1 MTRSKTSLRFILAI
15 TTLACFSSVS
25 HGQNTPDTLHT
36 ETLQPAPD
44 SIPAVQKT
52 VRDSIAAPI
61 AETAAPGPLEKADSL
76 TVFPEI
82 DSQLFTAGQIVD
94 TTKALVTDTLDLAK
108 KEPARRD
115 TLIEV
120 EHAIRFGIDLAAPVL
135 PLISG
140 KNNDNGWMVMADYRL
155 RPKLYGA
162 LDFGHAKRGLN
173 FTSMRTDVDGWYARA
188 GIYYALIQNM
198 LSPGDKKGDSD
209 MLFTGIKIGY
219 SKYNRHIYDSSVQ
232 GGYWGNDYS
241 IDIKDNPSAMWLDLS
256 IGIMV
261 RLFKSNFYLSMQG
274 GYDVILSSSDNSGI
288 GALVVPGL
296 GQVYNKSTAFSF
308 SYALSYR
315 IPLYKRIHKVRIK
328 QKRETENERR
338 LKELEAK
345 KKEPMTPAF
354 TPSEL
359 LEE

>member
-1 MTRSKTSLRFILAI
+1 MTRTRTAPRFILAATMLLCLA
-15 TTLACFSSVS
+15 TTTY
-25 HGQNTPDTLHT
+25 GQNTPD
-36 ETLQPAPD
+36 
-44 SIPAVQKT
+44 ST
-52 VRDSIAAPI
+52 VTDNTT
-61 AETAAPGPLEKADSL
+61 ETAAPGSLEKTDSL

-82 DSQLFTAGQIVD
+82 DSQLFAAGEIVD
-94 TTKALVTDTLDLAK
+94 TTKSLVTDTLDLAK
-108 KEPARRD
+108 KEPPRRD

-120 EHAIRFGIDLAAPVL
+120 EHAIRFGVDLAAPLL

-140 KNNDNGWMVMADYRL
+140 KDNDNGWMVMADYRL

-162 LDFGHAKRGLN
+162 FDFGMAKRCLN

-198 LSPGDKKGDSD
+198 LSPDDKKGDND
-209 MLFTGIKIGY
+209 MLFTGIKFGY
-219 SKYNRHIYDSSVQ
+219 SKYNRHIYDSSIQ
-232 GGYWGNDYS
+232 GGYWGNEYP
-241 IDIKDNPSAMWLDLS
+241 IDMKDNPSALWLDLS

-315 IPLYKRIHKVRIK
+315 IPLYKRVHKVRIK

-338 LKELEAK
+338 TKELEAK
-345 KKEPMTPAF
+345 KKEPFTPAF

>member
-1 MTRSKTSLRFILAI
+1 MTRFRTILRFSLAI
-15 TTLACFSSVS
+15 IVLTCLSSIS
-25 HGQNTPDTLHT
+25 YGQNTTDTLRT
-36 ETLQPAPD
+36 KTLQPASD
-44 SIPAVQKT
+44 SVLTTQNTIQDST
-52 VRDSIAAPI
+52 VTNRIEA
-61 AETAAPGPLEKADSL
+61 AAPGSLEKTDSL

-82 DSQLFTAGQIVD
+82 DSQLFAAGQIVD
-94 TTKALVTDTLDLAK
+94 TTKALATDTLNLAK
-108 KEPARRD
+108 KEEPRRD

-120 EHAIRFGIDLAAPVL
+120 EHAIRIGIDLAAPLL

-140 KNNDNGWMVMADYRL
+140 KDNDNGWMVMADYRF

-162 LDFGHAKRGLN
+162 FDFGYAKRCLN

-188 GIYYALIQNM
+188 GIYYALLQNM
-198 LSPGDKKGDSD
+198 ISPGDKKGDND
-209 MLFTGIKIGY
+209 MLFTGIKFGY

-232 GGYWGNDYS
+232 GGYWDNEYP
-241 IDIKDNPSAMWLDLS
+241 IDMTDKPSALWLDLS
-256 IGIMV
+256 VGIMV

-274 GYDVILSSSDNSGI
+274 GYDVILSGSDNSGI

-315 IPLYKRIHKVRIK
+315 IPLYKRIHKARIK
-328 QKRETENERR
+328 QKRETEDERNM
-338 LKELEAK
+338 KELRSR
-345 KKEPMTPAF
+345 KKEPFAPAF

>member
-1 MTRSKTSLRFILAI
+1 MTRSRTFLRFLPAI
-15 TTLACFSSVS
+15 IGWMCLSIGAY
-25 HGQNTPDTLHT
+25 GQNTSDTPHNK
-36 ETLQPAPD
+36 TLQATSD
-44 SIPAVQKT
+44 SVLTAQNT
-52 VRDSIAAPI
+52 AQDSTATPI
-61 AETAAPGPLEKADSL
+61 AEAAALGSLEKADSL

-82 DSQLFTAGQIVD
+82 DSQLFAAGQIVD
-94 TTKALVTDTLDLAK
+94 TTKALATDTLNLAK
-108 KEPARRD
+108 KEPVRRD

-120 EHAIRFGIDLAAPVL
+120 EHAIRFGIDLAAPLL

-140 KNNDNGWMVMADYRL
+140 KDNDNGWMVMADYRL

-162 LDFGHAKRGLN
+162 FDFGHAKRCLN
-173 FTSMRTDVDGWYARA
+173 FTSMRADADGWYARA

-209 MLFTGIKIGY
+209 MLFTGVKIGY

-232 GGYWGNDYS
+232 GGYWGNEYP
-241 IDIKDNPSAMWLDLS
+241 IDMKDSPSAMWLDLS

-338 LKELEAK
+338 MKELEAK
-345 KKEPMTPAF
+345 KKEPFVPAF

>member
-1 MTRSKTSLRFILAI
+1 MTRFRTSFRFILALI
-15 TTLACFSSVS
+15 ALACLSNVTY
-25 HGQNTPDTLHT
+25 GQNSSDTLHT
-36 ETLQPAPD
+36 KALQAAPD
-44 SIPAVQKT
+44 SVLTTQNTIQ
-52 VRDSIAAPI
+52 DSIATNSI
-61 AETAAPGPLEKADSL
+61 EAAVPGSLEKTDSL

-82 DSQLFTAGQIVD
+82 DSQLFVAGQIVD
-94 TTKALVTDTLDLAK
+94 TTKALTTDTLNLAK

-115 TLIEV
+115 TLIVV
-120 EHAIRFGIDLAAPVL
+120 EHAIRFGIDLAAPLL

-140 KNNDNGWMVMADYRL
+140 KDNDNGWMVMADYRL

-162 LDFGHAKRGLN
+162 VDFGQAKRCLN
-173 FTSMRTDVDGWYARA
+173 FTSMRTDADGWYARA
-188 GIYYALIQNM
+188 GIYYALLQNM
-198 LSPGDKKGDSD
+198 LSPDDKKGDSD

-232 GGYWGNDYS
+232 GGYWGNEYP
-241 IDIKDNPSAMWLDLS
+241 IDMEDNPSVMWLDLS
-256 IGIMV
+256 VGIMV

-315 IPLYKRIHKVRIK
+315 IPLYKRIHKVHIK

-338 LKELEAK
+338 MKEAEAK
-345 KKEPMTPAF
+345 KKEPLTPAF